1 MGLEAFWSLLAAYPG
16 DGIQLAGT
24 YAEEPVAARYGEPAA
39 PLPPAL
45 SGMLAVRGVRLYSHQ
60 AEVLELSRDGSDVVL
75 CTPTASGKTLAFCLP
90 VFEALI
96 RDPEATALFLYPMK
110 ALAYDQLAAVRG
122 FERDAGLELGVA
134 VYDGD
139 TPDSKRR
146 EIRERSRVVL
156 SNPHAMHRY
165 LRYHR
170 LWERFFRGLRY
181 LVLDEAH
188 WYRGVFG
195 AHVAYVLRR
204 LLRVAERYGS
214 HPQVLAASATMADPA
229 EHVGKLCGREFRV
242 VSRSGAP
249 RGRRFYLFWDAPAWE
264 GRSPYRQAADMLS
277 MCVKAG
283 MQAICLSGSRKM
295 AELIAAWAGGE
306 GAGIVPYRAGYL
318 ARERREIERGLKEG
332 RIRGVSATNAL
343 ELGVDIGGIDAV
355 IMAGFPGTVASFRQ
369 QAGRAGRS
377 GRDAVVVLVG
387 LDDPLNRYW
396 VRNFGK
402 LFGVP
407 VEQAVVALDNPHVVS
422 RHVLCASDEVPVDG
436 ERDRRW
442 FGPLLEPCLDLLS
455 RKGEVRHG
463 SSGWRCAR
471 AVPPS
476 QEVALD
482 AFGDG
487 PVAVVCGS
495 KKLEEVELRRALL
508 ELHPGAVYLHLGR
521 AYRVAGRDLEA
532 GKVYVEETPGEYHT
546 SALREKLVEVAEA
559 ARVRALGPG
568 RAAAGLGK
576 LVVRERV
583 TGYVVKKF
591 ESVIS
596 KEQLPGQPEVVF
608 ETVGMWLRLPPAWR
622 DLCGPGDWAGGLH
635 AVEHLLIGAAP
646 VLAMCDRWDVG
657 GFSAVDHPE
666 LGPVVFV
673 YDGFPGGSG
682 VSERLFAGLPDL
694 AAAAL
699 EMVRSCRCR
708 GGCPSCVMSPKCGSG
723 NEPLDKGVAR
733 RVLEAVVRLAGA
745 ESDMGGG
752 RGACW
757 RSYS

>member
-1 MGLEAFWSLLAAYPG
+1 MVCAVTTLDAFRSLLAAYPG
-16 DGIQLAGT
+16 GGVQLAGVH
-24 YAEEPVAARYGEPAA
+24 EEG
-39 PLPPAL
+39 PLPAQYGAPDPPLPDRLAA
-45 SGMLAVRGVRLYSHQ
+45 MLARRGIRLYSDQ
-60 AEVLELSRDGSDVVL
+60 AEVLELARAGYDVVL

-96 RDPEATALFLYPMK
+96 RDPGATALFLYPMK

-195 AHVAYVLRR
+195 SHVAYLLRR
-204 LLRVAERYGS
+204 LLRVAEHYGS
-214 HPQVLAASATMADPA
+214 RPQVLAASATMADPA
-229 EHVGKLCGREFRV
+229 GHLRRLCGREFRV

-249 RGRRFYLFWDAPAWE
+249 RGRRFYLFWDAPAWN

-283 MQAICLSGSRKM
+283 MQAICFSGSRKM
-295 AELIAAWAGGE
+295 AELIATWAGGE

-377 GRDAVVVLVG
+377 SRDAVVVLVG

-442 FGPLLEPCLDLLS
+442 FGPLLEPCLDALT
-455 RKGEVRHG
+455 RKGDLRQAG
-463 SSGWRCAR
+463 SGWRCAR

-482 AFGDG
+482 AFEDG
-487 PVAVVCGS
+487 SVAVVCGS

-521 AYRVAGRDLEA
+521 AYRVSGRDLEA
-532 GKVYVEETPGEYHT
+532 GKVYVEEASGEYHT
-546 SALREKLVEVAEA
+546 SALREKLVEVTETVRMCPFGAG
-559 ARVRALGPG
+559 RVV
-568 RAAAGLGK
+568 AGLGK
-576 LVVRERV
+576 LLVREWV
-583 TGYVVKKF
+583 VGYVVKKF
-591 ESVIS
+591 DSVVS
-596 KEQLPGQPEVVF
+596 KEELVGEPEVVF
-608 ETVGMWLRLPPAWR
+608 ETMGMWVRFPPAWR

-657 GFSAVDHPE
+657 GFSAVDHLE

-673 YDGFPGGSG
+673 YDGFPGGLG

-708 GGCPSCVMSPKCGSG
+708 DGCPSCVMSPKCGSG

-733 RVLEAVVRLAGA
+733 RVLEALVRLAGVELGPRVRA
-745 ESDMGGG
+745 
-752 RGACW
+752 
-757 RSYS
+757 